1 MKQSLQLRIGQSL
14 TMTPQLQQAIR
25 LLQLSSLELQ
35 LEVQQALDSNM
46 MLERAEDDDGR
57 GDALADGS
65 DPVVSE
71 AAEGASAQADA
82 DGLDAGPFEYATSED
97 GYAANYEGTNAGE
110 AGAGDSIASE
120 AAGGD
125 AEAMGAGATE
135 DIPAEL
141 PVDTAWE
148 DLYDA
153 AGPAG
158 SAPAGEDGDFETQR
172 SAEPGLLDHLRWQL
186 NCAPLSER
194 DQAIADAIVDGIGAD
209 GYLQQTLEDIQQ
221 AVSRSFADPIR
232 LDEVEVMLKFVQ
244 SLDPLGVGARSLS
257 ECLLLQLAD
266 KPPATPWRSEAIQLV
281 RDWLPQLGS
290 RDYTQLM
297 RRLKLGREQ
306 LQAVVSLIQS
316 LNPRPGAHLSPPDVE
331 YVVADI
337 FVRKQ
342 RDRWV
347 VELNPE
353 TLPSLRINRQYASMV
368 RRADNSSANNSLRSH
383 LQEARWFIKSLQ
395 SRSETLLRVA
405 SAIVERQRDFLE
417 HGEEGMKPLVLHDI
431 AETLG
436 LHEST
441 ISRVTTR
448 KYMHTP
454 RGIFEL
460 KYFFSSHVGT
470 NAGGEASS
478 TAIRAHIRKL
488 ITGEDGRKP
497 LSDSQI
503 VVRLDGQGY
512 KVARRTVA
520 KYREAMNIP
529 PSNERKQLS

>member
-25 LLQLSSLELQ
+25 LLQLSALELQ

-46 MLERAEDDDGR
+46 MLERVEDPDDAR
-57 GDALADGS
+57 SEDAPEG
-65 DPVVSE
+65 
-71 AAEGASAQADA
+71 AEGAADA
-82 DGLDAGPFEYATSED
+82 LDGSGPEPAADFPDTD
-97 GYAANYEGTNAGE
+97 GPDDFYSSPGAGE
-110 AGAGDSIASE
+110 AGAGEAS
-120 AAGGD
+120 ATGTTGDVDASD
-125 AEAMGAGATE
+125 AEPVEAGATT
-135 DIPAEL
+135 DIPSEL

-158 SAPAGEDGDFETQR
+158 SAPAGEDGEFEAQR

-194 DQAIADAIVDGIGAD
+194 DQAIAEAIVDGIDPD
-209 GYLQQTLEDIQQ
+209 GYLQQTLEDVQQ
-221 AVSRSFADPIR
+221 AVARALGSPVG
-232 LDEVEVMLKFVQ
+232 LDEVEVMLRFVQ

-266 KPPATPWRSEAIQLV
+266 RPADTPWRAEAMRLV
-281 RDWLPQLGS
+281 RDWLPQLAA
-290 RDYTQLM
+290 RDFNQLM

-306 LQAVVSLIQS
+306 LQSVVSLIQS
-316 LNPRPGAHLSPPDVE
+316 LNPRPGAHLSPPQIE
-331 YVVADI
+331 YVVADV

-342 RDRWV
+342 RGRWV
-347 VELNPE
+347 VELNPDAM
-353 TLPSLRINRQYASMV
+353 PNLRINRRYASLV
-368 RRADNSSANNSLRSH
+368 RRADNSSDNNSLRTH

-417 HGEEGMKPLVLHDI
+417 HGEEAMKPLVLHDI
-431 AETLG
+431 AEVLG

-470 NAGGEASS
+470 AEGGEASS

-488 ITGEDGRKP
+488 IAAEDGRRP
-497 LSDSQI
+497 LSDSQL
-503 VVRLDGQGY
+503 VDLLGEQGY

-520 KYREAMNIP
+520 KYREAMNIA
-529 PSNERKQLS
+529 PSNERKRLT

>member
-46 MLERAEDDDGR
+46 MLERADDPDDVRGED
-57 GDALADGS
+57 LAERD
-65 DPVVSE
+65 
-71 AAEGASAQADA
+71 ADA
-82 DGLDAGPFEYATSED
+82 TAESSPDLAGGGDGADTQYPGQGTPEDSYGSSLSAEAMLGETAT
-97 GYAANYEGTNAGE
+97 
-110 AGAGDSIASE
+110 AGAGDLHP
-120 AAGGD
+120 GD
-125 AEAMGAGATE
+125 AEAVEAGVTV

-158 SAPAGEDGDFETQR
+158 SAPPGEDGDFETQR

-186 NCAPLSER
+186 NCVPLSAR
-194 DQAIADAIVDGIGAD
+194 DQAIAEAIVDGIDAD

-221 AVSRSFADPIR
+221 AVASGLGAAVGM
-232 LDEVEVMLKFVQ
+232 DEVEVMLKLVQ

-257 ECLLLQLAD
+257 ECLLLQLVD
-266 KPPATPWRSEAIQLV
+266 RPPDTPWRGEAMQLV
-281 RDWLPQLGS
+281 RDWLPQLAA
-290 RDYTQLM
+290 RDFNLLM
-297 RRLKLGREQ
+297 RRLKLTREQ
-306 LQAVVSLIQS
+306 LQNVVSLIQS
-316 LNPRPGAHLSPPDVE
+316 LNPRPGGHLSPPEVE
-331 YVVADI
+331 YVVADV

-353 TLPSLRINRQYASMV
+353 AMPNLRINRHYASMV
-368 RRADNSSANNSLRSH
+368 RRADNSSDNNSLRNH

-431 AETLG
+431 AEVLG

-460 KYFFSSHVGT
+460 KYFFSSHVST
-470 NAGGEASS
+470 AEGGEASS

-488 ITGEDGRKP
+488 ISAEDGRKP
-497 LSDSQI
+497 LSDSQL
-503 VVRLDGQGY
+503 VELLDKQGY

-529 PSNERKQLS
+529 PSNERKRLS